1 MKDEPPR
8 GEGRRGIDLED
19 ARADFTAG
27 VIATIARW
35 LQFAAAIWLGLRLH
49 AAPAVPAPLGAVLFG
64 LSWIAMIGSTF
75 VTAAIAYRRPNL
87 RRGLILTVL
96 LWMLLGVL
104 SLIAV

>member
-1 MKDEPPR
+1 
-8 GEGRRGIDLED
+8 
-19 ARADFTAG
+19 
-27 VIATIARW
+27 
-35 LQFAAAIWLGLRLH
+35 
-49 AAPAVPAPLGAVLFG
+49 
-64 LSWIAMIGSTF
+64 MIGSTF